1 MPLSSSPAEPPDASP
16 GPHFLR
22 AVTDMAERRSVVA
35 NAAIYTDTGIK
46 LVDKGGRIST
56 RLYDQLVQHRL
67 RDPIENHLGVEN
79 AVDTEQLVESA
90 RALLKDDALCLL
102 LVQAL
107 GSAGPLLEPLRS
119 LPLPPPVSFKL
130 TVMRDQREALFRHSM
145 QMVLVSLFLAIREG
159 LDLRT
164 RTSLAAAALLH
175 DVGVLHMDPAWQD
188 KEKKIQGAER
198 KHLVA
203 HPVTAMLLVRD
214 AKVYA
219 RSVELAVLEHHER
232 MDGTGYPRGL
242 QGSDL
247 SPLGRILLLAEV
259 VCGFYAKLTEFPAQQ
274 LSLMLRLNHRKFP
287 PALVA
292 HVMTLLRPV
301 QAQGMDSEFLQT
313 GALRCLEVLSEALQR
328 WDSIEKQATG
338 AAQQKAQAPGLA
350 AVQAMARDEGAA
362 AFVDQR
368 VRSLEKVLAE
378 AGMHPAQQSP
388 ALLEQLQGDAPGM
401 AEVAWVGQEALW
413 QLRSIANAC
422 LRRWQG
428 AAQAAPAGPPG
439 AASAAREADALQWCD
454 WVLRQA

>member
-1 MPLSSSPAEPPDASP
+1 MPSLSPPADLSDPSSSQ
-16 GPHFLR
+16 HYLR
-22 AVTDMAERRSVVA
+22 AITNMAERRSVVA

-56 RLYDQLVQHRL
+56 RLYDQLVQHKL

-79 AVDTEQLVESA
+79 AVDTQQVMEGAQ
-90 RALLKDDALCLL
+90 ALLQSDALCLL

-119 LPLPPPVSFKL
+119 LPLPAPVSFKL
-130 TVMRDQREALFRHSM
+130 TLMREQREALFQHSM
-145 QMVLVSLFLAIREG
+145 QMALVSLFLGIRAG
-159 LDLRT
+159 LDMRART
-164 RTSLAAAALLH
+164 CLAAAALLH
-175 DVGVLHMDPAWQD
+175 DVGMLHMDPAWQNSQ
-188 KEKKIQGAER
+188 KKIQGAER

-214 AKVYA
+214 ARVYS

-232 MDGTGYPRGL
+232 MDGTGYPRAL
-242 QGSDL
+242 QGSDI

-259 VCGFYAKLTEFPAQQ
+259 VCAFYAKFAEFPAQQ

-287 PALVA
+287 ADLVV
-292 HVMTLLRPV
+292 HVVALLRP
-301 QAQGMDSEFLQT
+301 AHREGAGLQT
-313 GALRCLEVLSEALQR
+313 QGTDTSQCLEVLSQALQR
-328 WDSIEKQATG
+328 WSSMDSKAAG
-338 AAQQKAQAPGLA
+338 AAQAQTQTQTP
-350 AVQAMARDEGAA
+350 VQTALREEGAW
-362 AFVDQR
+362 AFVNQR

-378 AGMHPAQQSP
+378 AGMHPSQQSH
-388 ALLEQLQGDAPGM
+388 ALLDQLQDDAPGM

-428 AAQAAPAGPPG
+428 APQALPSAAPPQDRE
-439 AASAAREADALQWCD
+439 REAAVLQWCQ
-454 WVLRQA
+454 WVLQQA